1 VNSRSKGARGERMWR
16 DQLREAG
23 FKAIRGCQ
31 HSARDADGTEAPDVI
46 CPSLPGIHHEVKF
59 VEDLNVRSAIE
70 QANRDK
76 KPHQIGVVPHKKKNV
91 PWVVMLLLSDF
102 DKILKRTDIKRRIF
116 DIAVRCIGSDWV
128 AVVQVDDWFRIIRES
143 DLVEQ

>member
-1 VNSRSKGARGERMWR
+1 MWR

-59 VEDLNVRSAIE
+59 VEDLNVRSALE

-76 KPHQIGVVPHKKKNV
+76 KPHQIAVVPHKKKNV

-102 DKILKRTDIKRRIF
+102 DKILKRTDIKRRVF

-128 AVVQVDDWFRIIRES
+128 AVVQMDDWFRIIRES
-143 DLVEQ
+143 DLVTEE

>member
-1 VNSRSKGARGERMWR
+1 MNSRDKGARGERKWR

-59 VEDLNVRSAIE
+59 VEKLNVQNAMDQAI
-70 QANRDK
+70 RDAK
-76 KPHQIGVVPHKKKNV
+76 EHQIPVVAHKKKNCDWLV
-91 PWVVMLLLSDF
+91 
-102 DKILKRTDIKRRIF
+102 T
-116 DIAVRCIGSDWV
+116 VR
-128 AVVQVDDWFRIIRES
+128 ADDWFRIIKES
-143 DLVEQ
+143 DLVTEQ

>member
-1 VNSRSKGARGERMWR
+1 MWR

-23 FKAIRGCQ
+23 FDAIRGCQ

-102 DKILKRTDIKRRIF
+102 DKILKRTDIKRRVF

>member
-1 VNSRSKGARGERMWR
+1 MWR

-76 KPHQIGVVPHKKKNV
+76 KLHQIAVVPHKKKNV